1 MRAKRAPAPIPTN
14 LYVDQLSADP
24 GDISWKSQFYHL
36 SYWAPASSTT
46 GANVHTT
53 TCPYLPPLG
62 NDLRA
67 VFHNQNHMLLLCTS
81 SAVLVAKQVNHVSGG
96 KDGRRSEL
104 YLS

>member
-1 MRAKRAPAPIPTN
+1 MEKP
-14 LYVDQLSADP
+14 VLSSKLL
-24 GDISWKSQFYHL
+24 GINETLMKHRRY
-36 SYWAPASSTT
+36 PASSTT